1 VVVEAQGV
9 PLVTLLTAA
18 NVNDSV
24 VFEQVLD
31 AIPPL
36 RQPFGQAGRPRWR
49 PAKLHADKGYDKPH
63 CRRYCWQHHIGC
75 RIARIGVESS
85 TRLGRHRWVV
95 ERTGAWFNRFR
106 RLRVRDE
113 RRADLHAAFVS
124 LATALILL
132 NYLARY

>member
-1 VVVEAQGV
+1 VVDAQGV
-9 PLVTLLTAA
+9 PLATLLTAA

-24 VFEQVLD
+24 VFEQVL
-31 AIPPL
+31 ARIPPIK
-36 RQPFGQAGRPRWR
+36 QPFGRQGRPRSR

-85 TRLGRHRWVV
+85 ERLGRHRWVV
-95 ERTGAWFNRFR
+95 ERTGAWYNRFR

-113 RRADLHAAFVS
+113 RRADIHAAFIA
-124 LATALILL
+124 LATALILFS
-132 NYLARY
+132 YLQRGY